1 MHQSME
7 QSNQVALLRDRYTVA
22 LLTGD
27 HREASRVVKDALD
40 RGIEPVAIY
49 VEVFRPAME
58 EVGNA
63 WVGGELNI
71 ANGHLATSI
80 TLQQITYVRDARK
93 RKPELSVT
101 AVVACVEGEMHSV
114 GTSVIA
120 SLFQMEGWDVSV
132 LGQDTPT
139 DDLVELVRV
148 RKPNLVMLSL
158 ALPDRIPV
166 ASRAVT
172 LLKSLDDTPVVF
184 VGGAGMSSRHADKG
198 MPADLITSAPLDAI
212 RVAGEIFSLK
222 HERPTLEDYLSTLG
236 RRVQALRKEHAWS
249 QQQLAVRAGLDRTY
263 VSAVE
268 QGKQNITIGA
278 AVKFA
283 DAFDM
288 PLSELVSQAWDRLGM
303 AERS

>member
-1 MHQSME
+1 ME
-7 QSNQVALLRDRYTVA
+7 QSNQVALLRDRYTGA
-22 LLTGD
+22 LLAGD

-40 RGIEPVAIY
+40 RGIEPVTIY

-58 EVGNA
+58 EVGNTWA
-63 WVGGELNI
+63 RGELNMAI
-71 ANGHLATSI
+71 EHLATSI
-80 TLQQITYVRDARK
+80 TLQQITFVRDAGK
-93 RKPELSVT
+93 RKPETGIT
-101 AVVACVEGEMHSV
+101 AVVASVEGEMHSV

-120 SLFQMEGWDVSV
+120 SLFQMEGWDVSI

-139 DDLVELVRV
+139 DDLVEWVRA
-148 RKPNLVMLSL
+148 REPDLVMLSL
-158 ALPDRIPV
+158 TLPDRIPV

-172 LLKSLDDTPVVF
+172 LLKSLDDAPVVF
-184 VGGAGMSSRHADKG
+184 VGGAGVSSFHADTG
-198 MPADLITSAPLDAI
+198 IPADLTTSAPVDAI
-212 RVAGEIFSLK
+212 RVAGEIFGLK
-222 HERPTLEDYLSTLG
+222 QERPTLEDHLSALG
-236 RRVQALRKEHAWS
+236 GRVQALRKEHAWS

>member
-1 MHQSME
+1 ME

-184 VGGAGMSSRHADKG
+184 VGGAGVSSRHAGKG

-212 RVAGEIFSLK
+212 RVAGEIFGLK
-222 HERPTLEDYLSTLG
+222 QERPTLEDYLSALG

>member
-1 MHQSME
+1 ME
-7 QSNQVALLRDRYTVA
+7 SSNQVALLRDRYVMA

-27 HREASRVVKDALD
+27 QGEAFRVVKDALD
-40 RGIEPVAIY
+40 RGIEPMAIY

-63 WVGGELNI
+63 WVSGELNI

-80 TLQQITYVRDARK
+80 TLQQITYVRDAGR
-93 RKPELSVT
+93 RKPELGVT
-101 AVVACVEGEMHSV
+101 AVVASVEGEMHSV
-114 GTSVIA
+114 GTAVIA

-139 DDLVELVRV
+139 DDLVELVRA
-148 RKPNLVMLSL
+148 RKPDLVMLSL

-166 ASRAVT
+166 ADRAVT
-172 LLKSLDDTPVVF
+172 LLKSLDDPPVVF
-184 VGGAGMSSRHADKG
+184 VGGAGLSSSHAGTDI
-198 MPADLITSAPLDAI
+198 PADLITSAPGDAI
-212 RVAGEIFSLK
+212 RVAGEIFGLK
-222 HERPTLEDYLSTLG
+222 QERPTLEDHLSALG

-268 QGKQNITIGA
+268 HGKQNITIGA

-283 DAFDM
+283 DAFDI

-303 AERS
+303 EEHS

>member
-1 MHQSME
+1 ME
-7 QSNQVALLRDRYTVA
+7 PSNQVALLRDRYVVA

-27 HREASRVVKDALD
+27 QREASRVVKDALD
-40 RGIEPVAIY
+40 RGIEPMAIY

-63 WVGGELNI
+63 WVSGELNI

-80 TLQQITYVRDARK
+80 TLQQITYVRDAGG
-93 RKPELSVT
+93 RKPELGVT
-101 AVVACVEGEMHSV
+101 AVVASVEGEMHSV
-114 GTSVIA
+114 GTAVIA
-120 SLFQMEGWDVSV
+120 SLFQMEGWDVSL

-139 DDLVELVRV
+139 DDLVELVGA
-148 RKPNLVMLSL
+148 RKPDLVMLSL

-166 ASRAVT
+166 AVKAVT
-172 LLKSLDDTPVVF
+172 LLKSLDDAPVVF
-184 VGGAGMSSRHADKG
+184 VGGAGVSSSHAGTDI
-198 MPADLITSAPLDAI
+198 PADLITSVPEEAI
-212 RVAGEIFSLK
+212 RAAGEIFGLK
-222 HERPTLEDYLSTLG
+222 PERPTLEDHLSALG
-236 RRVQALRKEHAWS
+236 KRVQALRKEHAWS

-303 AERS
+303 AARN

>member
-1 MHQSME
+1 ME
-7 QSNQVALLRDRYTVA
+7 QSNQVVLLRDRYTAA
-22 LLTGD
+22 LLAGD

-58 EVGNA
+58 EVGHA
-63 WVGGELNI
+63 WTSGEGELNI
-71 ANGHLATSI
+71 AIEHLATNI
-80 TLQQITYVRDARK
+80 TLRQIAYVRDAGR
-93 RKPELSVT
+93 RKPEMGVT
-101 AVVACVEGEMHSV
+101 AVVASVEGEMHSV
-114 GTSVIA
+114 GASVIA

-139 DDLVELVRV
+139 DDLVAWVRA
-148 RKPNLVMLSL
+148 RKPDLVMLSL
-158 ALPDRIPV
+158 ALPDRMPV
-166 ASRAVT
+166 AGRAVT
-172 LLKSLDDTPVVF
+172 LLKALDDAPVVF
-184 VGGAGMSSRHADKG
+184 VGGAGVSSCHAG
-198 MPADLITSAPLDAI
+198 TGIPADLITSAPLDAL
-212 RVAGEIFSLK
+212 RAAGEIFGLK
-222 HERPTLEDYLSTLG
+222 QERPTLEDHLGALG

-278 AVKFA
+278 AMKFA

-288 PLSELVSQAWDRLGM
+288 PLSELVNQAWDRLGI
-303 AERS
+303 AERN

>member
-1 MHQSME
+1 ME
-7 QSNQVALLRDRYTVA
+7 PSNQVALLRDRYVVA

-27 HREASRVVKDALD
+27 QREASRVVKDALD
-40 RGIEPVAIY
+40 RGIEPMAIY
-49 VEVFRPAME
+49 VEVFHPAME

-63 WVGGELNI
+63 WVSGELNI

-80 TLQQITYVRDARK
+80 TLQQITYVRDAGG
-93 RKPELSVT
+93 RKPELGVT
-101 AVVACVEGEMHSV
+101 AVVASVEGEMHSV
-114 GTSVIA
+114 GTAVIA
-120 SLFQMEGWDVSV
+120 SLFQMEGWDVSL

-139 DDLVELVRV
+139 DDLVELVGA
-148 RKPNLVMLSL
+148 RKPDLVMLSL

-166 ASRAVT
+166 AGRAVT
-172 LLKSLDDTPVVF
+172 LLKSLDDAPVVI
-184 VGGAGMSSRHADKG
+184 VGGAGVSSSHAATDI
-198 MPADLITSAPLDAI
+198 PADLITSAPEEAI
-212 RVAGEIFSLK
+212 RAASEIFGLK
-222 HERPTLEDYLSTLG
+222 PERPTLEDHLSALG
-236 RRVQALRKEHAWS
+236 KRVQALRKEHAWS

-278 AVKFA
+278 AMKFA

-303 AERS
+303 AERN

>member
-1 MHQSME
+1 ME

-27 HREASRVVKDALD
+27 HREAARVVKDALD

-49 VEVFRPAME
+49 VEVFRPAMA

-93 RKPELSVT
+93 RKPELGVT

-114 GTSVIA
+114 GTSVIG

-172 LLKSLDDTPVVF
+172 LLKSLDDAPVVF
-184 VGGAGMSSRHADKG
+184 VGGAGMSSHAGKG
-198 MPADLITSAPLDAI
+198 MPADLITSAPFDAI
-212 RVAGEIFSLK
+212 RMAGEILGLK
-222 HERPTLEDYLSTLG
+222 EERPTLEDYLSALG

-268 QGKQNITIGA
+268 QGRQNITIGA

>member
-1 MHQSME
+1 ME
-7 QSNQVALLRDRYTVA
+7 PSNQVALLRDRYVVA

-27 HREASRVVKDALD
+27 QREASRVVKDALD
-40 RGIEPVAIY
+40 RGIEPMAIY

-63 WVGGELNI
+63 WVRGELNVAI
-71 ANGHLATSI
+71 EHLATSI
-80 TLQQITYVRDARK
+80 TLQQIAHVRDAGG
-93 RKPELSVT
+93 RKPELGVT
-101 AVVACVEGEMHSV
+101 AVVASVEGEMHSV
-114 GTSVIA
+114 GTAVIA
-120 SLFQMEGWDVSV
+120 SLFQMEGWDVSL

-139 DDLVELVRV
+139 DDLVELVGA
-148 RKPNLVMLSL
+148 RKPDLVMLSL

-166 ASRAVT
+166 AGRAVT
-172 LLKSLDDTPVVF
+172 LLKSLDDAPVVI
-184 VGGAGMSSRHADKG
+184 VGGAGVSSSHADTDI
-198 MPADLITSAPLDAI
+198 PADLITSAPEEAI
-212 RVAGEIFSLK
+212 RAASEIFGLK
-222 HERPTLEDYLSTLG
+222 PERPTLEDHLSALG
-236 RRVQALRKEHAWS
+236 KRVQALRKEHAWS

-278 AVKFA
+278 AMKFA

-303 AERS
+303 AERN